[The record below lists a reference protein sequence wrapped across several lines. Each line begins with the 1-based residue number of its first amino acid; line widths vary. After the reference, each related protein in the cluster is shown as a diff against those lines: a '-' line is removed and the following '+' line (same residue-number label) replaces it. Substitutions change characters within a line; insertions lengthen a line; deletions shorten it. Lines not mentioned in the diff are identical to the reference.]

1 MPNEFGRR
9 KSDSEFVVHV
19 SEEIGR
25 LKEGYE
31 IASKGYQTILIQ
43 IGALDKKVDNL
54 KDALYGNGPD
64 QVGIFERIR
73 SLAFKVGVIL
83 FVLGGVGG
91 FLGRLL
97 EKVIFK

>member
-1 MPNEFGRR
+1 MGDDFGRR
-9 KSDSEFVVHV
+9 KTDSSFVVHI

-25 LKEGYE
+25 LKEGYD
-31 IASKGYQTILIQ
+31 IAAKGYTTVLSKIDH
-43 IGALDKKVDNL
+43 LDAKVDGL
-54 KDALYGNGPD
+54 KEALYGNGPD
-64 QVGIFERIR
+64 KIGIFERIR
-73 SLAFKVGVIL
+73 SLAFKVGIVL

>member
-1 MPNEFGRR
+1 MDEFGKR
-9 KSDSEFVVHV
+9 KTDAGIVVHF

-25 LKEGYE
+25 LKEGYD
-31 IASKGYQTILIQ
+31 IASKGYQTILNQ
-43 IGALDKKVDNL
+43 IKELDQKVDGL

-73 SLAFKVGVIL
+73 SLALKVGVIL
-83 FVLGGVGG
+83 FGLGVIGG

-97 EKVIFK
+97 EKVIYK